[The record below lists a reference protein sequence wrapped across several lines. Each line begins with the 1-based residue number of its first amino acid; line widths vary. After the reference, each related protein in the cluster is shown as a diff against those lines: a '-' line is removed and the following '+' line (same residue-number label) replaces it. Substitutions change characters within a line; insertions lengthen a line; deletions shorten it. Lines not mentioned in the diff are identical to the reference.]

1 MAFRRRDLTDEV
13 RDLDRAVDLCRG
25 RIDDDVQRRAQ
36 AVTHH
41 ADQRLALSGGYTV
54 VALAGATGSG
64 KSSTFNALAGHEFA
78 EPGIRRPTTSQALAA
93 YWSDVPPT
101 QFLDWLQVTRRV
113 QVPERD
119 AFDGLV
125 LLDLPDHDSTEVS
138 HQLEVDRL
146 ITMVDL
152 MVWVVDPQ
160 KYADA
165 ALHDGYLRGLSS
177 HSAVMTVVL
186 NQIDRLTEEQRTS
199 CIRDL
204 RHVLD
209 DEGLARTEILPV
221 STLTGEGMDRLRQHL
236 AEAVSSRTAMANRLE
251 ADISRVA
258 QQMRGQVGDGGA
270 TTVSGRQ
277 ADELLDSLCLAGGVD
292 VVVDAVT
299 DATRRRGIA
308 ATGWPVVSW
317 LVKLRP
323 DPLRRLHLTAGSSSD
338 RRRRRTTRAARK
350 DIEPIDVQRTALP
363 SRSGVASAKVDNALR
378 AMSDDVSLG
387 LPQGWAQSV
396 RRATTAHRDDLAD
409 EVDRAIAT
417 TDLGMGE
424 GLWWR
429 QIIRVLQW
437 LLIIMVVVG
446 LGWLLVDLV
455 LAYLQMPPLPA
466 VRWHRFPMPTCLVV
480 AGAACGVVVGL
491 VSRAAVEVSA
501 RHRGHTVRARLVD
514 SVEEVAE
521 RLVIAPVEDE
531 LHRRNEAR
539 GVLRKL

>member
-113 QVPERD
+113 QVPERG

-177 HSAVMTVVL
+177 HSTVMTVVL

-199 CIRDL
+199 
-204 RHVLD
+204 
-209 DEGLARTEILPV
+209 
-221 STLTGEGMDRLRQHL
+221 
-236 AEAVSSRTAMANRLE
+236 
-251 ADISRVA
+251 
-258 QQMRGQVGDGGA
+258 
-270 TTVSGRQ
+270 
-277 ADELLDSLCLAGGVD
+277 
-292 VVVDAVT
+292 
-299 DATRRRGIA
+299 
-308 ATGWPVVSW
+308 
-317 LVKLRP
+317 
-323 DPLRRLHLTAGSSSD
+323 
-338 RRRRRTTRAARK
+338 
-350 DIEPIDVQRTALP
+350 
-363 SRSGVASAKVDNALR
+363 
-378 AMSDDVSLG
+378 
-387 LPQGWAQSV
+387 
-396 RRATTAHRDDLAD
+396 
-409 EVDRAIAT
+409 
-417 TDLGMGE
+417 
-424 GLWWR
+424 
-429 QIIRVLQW
+429 
-437 LLIIMVVVG
+437 
-446 LGWLLVDLV
+446 
-455 LAYLQMPPLPA
+455 
-466 VRWHRFPMPTCLVV
+466 
-480 AGAACGVVVGL
+480 
-491 VSRAAVEVSA
+491 
-501 RHRGHTVRARLVD
+501 
-514 SVEEVAE
+514 
-521 RLVIAPVEDE
+521 
-531 LHRRNEAR
+531 
-539 GVLRKL
+539 